1 MRAIPHT
8 ERVSKKRAAA
18 GEALESETSPQLAE
32 NNRRDLY
39 DDLRLA
45 AECLVGTAAARNTD
59 FGARGV
65 KTGFT
70 RVAETLARAQS
81 GAIPRA
87 RNSSSPSR
95 RDTVVF
101 RSTGSLGLSGAY
113 WKLRPR
119 RTRLLGLG
127 RRDYWVRRPVRRPV
141 NPHPPRMTH

>member
-1 MRAIPHT
+1 MRAIPRT

-59 FGARGV
+59 LGARGV

-81 GAIPRA
+81 GAVPRA

-95 RDTVVF
+95 RDTVV
-101 RSTGSLGLSGAY
+101 S
-113 WKLRPR
+113 
-119 RTRLLGLG
+119 RTCSA
-127 RRDYWVRRPVRRPV
+127 
-141 NPHPPRMTH
+141 

>member
-1 MRAIPHT
+1 MRAIPRT
-8 ERVSKKRAAA
+8 ERVSKKHAAA

-70 RVAETLARAQS
+70 RVAETLARARV

-87 RNSSSPSR
+87 SSNRRNSARPKLVLSQPARYCCYLDQRGPWAFPEPTESS
-95 RDTVVF
+95 
-101 RSTGSLGLSGAY
+101 
-113 WKLRPR
+113 
-119 RTRLLGLG
+119 GLG
-127 RRDYWVRRPVRRPV
+127 RRDSWA
-141 NPHPPRMTH
+141 